1 MYHDLPPADP
11 SPAGCET
18 LPKQVAALLAQWTAA
33 PAAPLVVGV
42 SGGPDSLALLHAL
55 WQGGYP
61 AGLLIAAHLN
71 HAIRPAA
78 AADAQFVAETCAAWG
93 IPCHVGQ
100 VDVPALQQARGLSLE
115 EAARL
120 ARYQFLAQVA
130 RQVGAAGVAVGHNA
144 DDQAETVLMHF
155 LRGAGL
161 AGLRGMQPQSPLPG
175 APEIPLLRPLLYTG
189 RDTIEAYCL
198 AHGLTP
204 VQDSSNQDVT
214 LFRNRLRHELLPLL
228 GEYSPQLRQRLGHT
242 ARLLAADY
250 ELLTAL
256 RDEAW
261 SQVLLAET
269 ADWLQVDLAGW
280 RALPLSLR
288 RSTLRQAVWRL
299 RSSLRDVGFEP
310 VEQARRVA
318 EDGPAGTQ
326 ASLPGGLVLTVGY
339 TEWVLAQPGRSFTPA
354 GPQIAQPRPLPV
366 PGRAAL
372 VNGWQI
378 TAEWLPQVDWAA
390 VRGNRD
396 PFVAYLSPEQV
407 AGLHVRGRR
416 PGERFQPLGLAG
428 HSAKVKEVMINRRIP
443 AGLRARWP
451 VVAHEG
457 HIVWLV
463 GCMIDER
470 AKLPR
475 PGPAVWLRCQ
485 LAGGRSASAKP

>member
-1 MYHDLPPADP
+1 MHHDLPLADH
-11 SPAGCET
+11 SPAGYEA
-18 LPKQVAALLAQWTAA
+18 LPEQVAALLAPWAAA

-55 WQGGYP
+55 WQGSFP
-61 AGLLIAAHLN
+61 AGRIIAAHLN

-93 IPCHVGQ
+93 IPCHIGQ
-100 VDVPALQQARGLSLE
+100 VDVPALQQAQGLSLE

-130 RQVGAAGVAVGHNA
+130 RQVGAAGVVVGHNA
-144 DDQAETVLMHF
+144 DDQVETVLMHF

-175 APEIPLLRPLLYTG
+175 APEIPLLRPLLHTG
-189 RDTIEAYCL
+189 RETIDAYCQ

-204 VQDSSNQDVT
+204 LQDPSNQDVA

-228 GEYSPQLRQRLGHT
+228 AEYSPQIRQRLGHT

-256 RDEAW
+256 RDLAW
-261 SQVLLAET
+261 SQILLSQA
-269 ADWLQVDLAGW
+269 ADWLRVDLAGW

-288 RSTLRQAVWRL
+288 RSTLRQAVWLL
-299 RSSLRDVGFEP
+299 RSSLRDVGFEA
-310 VEQARRVA
+310 VELARRVA
-318 EDGPAGTQ
+318 ENGPVGTQ

-339 TEWVLAQPGRSFTPA
+339 GEWVLAPLDRPYVPA
-354 GPQIAQPRPLPV
+354 GPQIAQLQPLPI
-366 PGRAAL
+366 PGRVAL
-372 VNGWQI
+372 ASGWQI
-378 TAEWLPQVDWAA
+378 TAELLPQVDWDA
-390 VRGNRD
+390 VRANED
-396 PFVAYLSPEQV
+396 PFVAYLSPGQA

-451 VVAHEG
+451 VVAHEE

-470 AKLPR
+470 ARLPR
-475 PGPAVWLRCQ
+475 PGPAVRLRCA
-485 LAGGRSASAKP
+485 LAGG